1 MPLIYR
7 LKGCFVIYS
16 NPIRHNVLS
25 LWPAGKIS
33 RSLTPL
39 FASGSHSAAPPACL
53 ISYIE
58 EDGNI
63 SVSSCFRDSYQGHV
77 RVIMERPT
85 NIYRMLFSNPLS
97 VGGGNTPHEIVV
109 LQRPLMQTKPDR
121 TV

>member
-1 MPLIYR
+1 MACLE
-7 LKGCFVIYS
+7 V
-16 NPIRHNVLS
+16 
-25 LWPAGKIS
+25 S
-33 RSLTPL
+33 RSLTQL
-39 FASGSHSAAPPACL
+39 WACGSHPAALPVCL

-77 RVIMERPT
+77 RVIVERPT

-97 VGGGNTPHEIVV
+97 VGGVNTPHEIAF
-109 LQRPLMQTKPDR
+109 LQRPLMQAGPDR